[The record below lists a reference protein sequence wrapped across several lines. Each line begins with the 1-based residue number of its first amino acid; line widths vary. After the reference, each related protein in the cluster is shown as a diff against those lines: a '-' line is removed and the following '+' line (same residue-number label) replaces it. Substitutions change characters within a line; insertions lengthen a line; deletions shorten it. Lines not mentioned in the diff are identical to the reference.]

1 MKIKKN
7 IIHLIGIESNEDL
20 ENLLYDLSD
29 EKSNKIF
36 NLFND
41 IRTNISNYKED
52 FINQGILNLFN
63 DFEISTNKQNKLL
76 RNESYYYYNLNSN
89 PMSEEERIEII
100 LNDNDFK
107 NYKDKNI
114 YSVEC
119 EIDNENNS
127 VLNLL
132 IENKNEDNILTKILD
147 YC

>member
-1 MKIKKN
+1 
-7 IIHLIGIESNEDL
+7 
-20 ENLLYDLSD
+20 
-29 EKSNKIF
+29 
-36 NLFND
+36 
-41 IRTNISNYKED
+41 
-52 FINQGILNLFN
+52 
-63 DFEISTNKQNKLL
+63 
-76 RNESYYYYNLNSN
+76 
-89 PMSEEERIEII
+89 MSEEERIEII